1 MTNADEGN
9 HFAVSTRLSALAELD
24 GAAVVALR
32 HACNHSILVRA
43 NRGVPEH
50 LQTAPTL
57 IVSGWAARTRTLS
70 SGQRQLVDLA
80 LPGEIVRPIDTAAY
94 PLYALTDLRV
104 VAAPEATLSA
114 SLEQAYRR
122 SYELRESYSIAQ
134 TVRLGLFEAKE
145 RIVDLAVELLERFML
160 ATDLNTEIFD
170 MPLTQFQ
177 IGEALGLTAVHV
189 NRKVQLLRS
198 EGIIHFKRGAIRIP
212 AGSAIGTHVRRNIAA
227 LKSGDHFP
235 QRMPFYP

>member
-1 MTNADEGN
+1 MTNAHEGN
-9 HFAVSTRLSALAELD
+9 HIAVTTRLSALAELD
-24 GAAVVALR
+24 KAAILALR
-32 HACNHSILVRA
+32 NACNCSSIVKA
-43 NRGVPEH
+43 NRGVPAH
-50 LQTAPTL
+50 LQSAPTL
-57 IVSGWAARTRTLS
+57 IVSGWAARVRTLS
-70 SGQRQLVDLA
+70 TGDRQLVDLA
-80 LPGEIVRPIDTAAY
+80 LPGEIVWPIDPAAH

-104 VAAPEATLSA
+104 VAAPEATLST

-122 SYELRESYSIAQ
+122 SHELRESYLMAQ
-134 TVRLGLFEAKE
+134 IVRLGLFEAKE

-160 ATDLNTEIFD
+160 ATDLSTEIFH

-198 EGIIHFKRGAIRIP
+198 EGIIHFKRGAIRVP
-212 AGSAIGTHVRRNIAA
+212 AHSQIGEHVRRNIAM
-227 LKSGDHFP
+227 LRTGNEFP

>member
-1 MTNADEGN
+1 MTNADEVN
-9 HFAVSTRLSALAELD
+9 HIAVTTRLSALAEID
-24 GAAVVALR
+24 KAVIVALR
-32 HACNHSILVRA
+32 HACNRTILVRA

-57 IVSGWAARTRTLS
+57 IVSGWAARARTLS
-70 SGQRQLVDLA
+70 TGQRQLVDLA
-80 LPGEIVRPIDTAAY
+80 LPGEIVRPINSAAHT
-94 PLYALTDLRV
+94 LYALTDLRV
-104 VAAPEATLSA
+104 VAAPEATLST
-114 SLEQAYRR
+114 SLQQAYRR
-122 SYELRESYSIAQ
+122 NYQLRESYLMAQ
-134 TVRLGLFEAKE
+134 TVRLGLFDAKE
-145 RIVDLAVELLERFML
+145 RIVDLAVELLERSML
-160 ATDLNTEIFD
+160 ATDLNTEIFH

-177 IGEALGLTAVHV
+177 IAEALGLTAVHV

-212 AGSAIGTHVRRNIAA
+212 ADSKFGTHVRRNIAA

>member
-9 HFAVSTRLSALAELD
+9 HIAVTTRLSALAELD
-24 GAAVVALR
+24 KAAVVALR
-32 HACNHSILVRA
+32 HACNRSILVRA
-43 NRGVPEH
+43 NRGVPAH

-57 IVSGWAARTRTLS
+57 IVSGWAARARTLS
-70 SGQRQLVDLA
+70 NGQRQLVDLA
-80 LPGEIVRPIDTAAY
+80 LPGEIVWPIDPAAH
-94 PLYALTDLRV
+94 PLHALTDLRV
-104 VAAPEATLSA
+104 VAAPDTTLSS

-122 SYELRESYSIAQ
+122 SYELSESYLMAQ

-145 RIVDLAVELLERFML
+145 RIVDLAVELLERSML

-170 MPLTQFQ
+170 MPLTQWH
-177 IGEALGLTAVHV
+177 IAEALGLTAVHV

-198 EGIIHFKRGAIRIP
+198 EGIIHFKRGPIRIP
-212 AGSAIGTHVRRNIAA
+212 ADSDIGTHVRRNITA

>member
-9 HFAVSTRLSALAELD
+9 HIAVITRLSALAELD
-24 GAAVVALR
+24 KAAVVALR
-32 HACNHSILVRA
+32 DACNRSILVKA
-43 NRGVPEH
+43 SYGVPEH

-57 IVSGWAARTRTLS
+57 IVSGWAARARTLS
-70 SGQRQLVDLA
+70 TGQRQLVDLA
-80 LPGEIVRPIDTAAY
+80 LPGEIVRPIDPAAHT
-94 PLYALTDLRV
+94 LYALTDLRV
-104 VAAPEATLSA
+104 VAAPDATLST

-122 SYELRESYSIAQ
+122 NYQLRESYLMAQ

-145 RIVDLAVELLERFML
+145 RIVDFAVELLERSML
-160 ATDLNTEIFD
+160 ATDLDIEIFH
-170 MPLTQFQ
+170 MPLTQFH
-177 IGEALGLTAVHV
+177 IGEALGITAVHV

-198 EGIIHFKRGAIRIP
+198 ESIIHFKRGAIRIP
-212 AGSAIGTHVRRNIAA
+212 ADSEIGTHVRRNIAA